1 MVALDQ
7 ARGIINDST
16 LPVSDLKDPPPL
28 SSGTFPS
35 LAAGATLSLVLEIP
49 NPISEVPAP
58 SQLPSA
64 LLEALQPTEERERPA
79 VANVQFSFEDS
90 PPPSPNQEIGL
101 LQCQLEEASKH
112 TAMYSDAFYHFFAPL
127 NKSPNE
133 SFYVGG

>member
-1 MVALDQ
+1 MQELVGRWAEKYKTSSSESLK
-7 ARGIINDST
+7 T
-16 LPVSDLKDPPPL
+16 LFAEISDP
-28 SSGTFPS
+28 
-35 LAAGATLSLVLEIP
+35 IP
-49 NPISEVPAP
+49 EVPAP
-58 SQLPSA
+58 SGLPSA